1 MTFFVLWI
9 SITDKT
15 DIFKIRNAL
24 LSFNYNRQRQGED
37 VRMGLT
43 IAVERTTAHKAKPAI
58 DQLSFG
64 KYFTDH
70 MFILD
75 YEAGKGW
82 HHPRIIPYQPI
93 QLDPAAKVFHYGQT
107 VFEGMK
113 AYRTPEGRILLFRPY
128 KNLQRLNR
136 SNARLSIPSLDEG
149 LVMEALRQLIKVDE
163 DWIPTEQGTSLYIRP
178 FVIATQATLGVS
190 PSEQYQFMIILSPV
204 GSYYEEGINPVSI
217 YVEAEYVRAVTG
229 GIGNAKTGGNYAAGL
244 KAQQEATDKGY
255 SQVLWL
261 DGVHRKYI
269 EEVGSMN
276 VFFKVGNKVI
286 TPALN
291 GSILDGVT
299 RDSVIRVLKHWNIEV
314 EERTISIDELVEAY
328 RIGLL
333 QEAFG
338 TGTAAVISP
347 IGELNWQGDKLT
359 LNGGQTGPIAAKLY
373 DFMTGIQRGTVEDPF
388 GWIVEIC

>member
-1 MTFFVLWI
+1 
-9 SITDKT
+9 
-15 DIFKIRNAL
+15 
-24 LSFNYNRQRQGED
+24 
-37 VRMGLT
+37 MGLK
-43 IAVERTTAHKAKPAI
+43 ISVERTAAPKQKPAI
-58 DQLSFG
+58 SELSFG

-70 MFILD
+70 MFIMD
-75 YEAGKGW
+75 YNSGAGW
-82 HHPRIIPYQPI
+82 HDPRIVPYQFIP
-93 QLDPAAKVFHYGQT
+93 LDPAAKVFHYGQT

-113 AYRTPEGRILLFRPY
+113 AYKTPEGPILMFRPY

-149 LVMEALRQLIKVDE
+149 LIMEALKQLIKVDE
-163 DWIPTEQGTSLYIRP
+163 DWIPSEQGTSLYIRP

-204 GSYYEEGINPVSI
+204 GSYYDEGINPVSI
-217 YVEAEYVRAVTG
+217 YVESEYVRAVAG
-229 GIGNAKTGGNYAAGL
+229 GVGNAKTGGNYAAGL
-244 KAQQEATDKGY
+244 KAQQEATEKGY

-276 VFFKVGNKVI
+276 VFFKIGNNVI

-299 RDSVIRVLKHWNIEV
+299 RDSVIRLLRHWNIDVV
-314 EERTISIDELVEAY
+314 EKTISIDELVEAY
-328 RIGLL
+328 RNGSFE
-333 QEAFG
+333 EAFG

-359 LNGGQTGPIAAKLY
+359 LNGGKTGPLAAKVY
-373 DFMTGIQRGTVEDPF
+373 DFMTGLQRGLLEDPF
-388 GWIVEIC
+388 GWIEEIR